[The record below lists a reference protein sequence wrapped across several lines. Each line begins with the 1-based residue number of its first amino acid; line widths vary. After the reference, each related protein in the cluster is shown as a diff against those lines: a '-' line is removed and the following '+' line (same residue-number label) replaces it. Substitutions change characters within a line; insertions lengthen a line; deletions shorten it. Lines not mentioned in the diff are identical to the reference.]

1 MSKITNAYLNALRDQ
16 HLIDETKAL
25 LGDNNTPAAASDV
38 ALGNELGSFDP
49 VSSFTGNDGEVTKIY
64 VVNADDLVGEDL
76 KEVGFTTKAVLQ
88 SREVITTITKSA
100 SEVVQIRHKTTYKEG
115 V

>member
-1 MSKITNAYLNALRDQ
+1 MGKITSVYLNALRDQ

-25 LGDNNTPAAASDV
+25 LGDDNTPAAASDV
-38 ALGNELGSFDP
+38 ALGNEVGSFDP
-49 VSSFTGNDGEVTKIY
+49 ISSGVGNTGEVTKIY
-64 VVNADDLVGEDL
+64 QVNADELIGENL

-100 SEVVQIRHKTTYKEG
+100 SEIVQIRHKTTYREG